1 MSARS
6 ELPRRVAAANVGARP
21 LTVEISASPDERRA
35 LAERFGLAA
44 LDRLEGRARL
54 SRGPARGGGGP
65 VLRVEIAFAAEA
77 AQTCVV
83 TLEPAPARLAESGLV
98 VEFVAGP
105 RPRETNLPRET
116 DLPREVVLPPEGGD
130 PPEPLEGDSV
140 DVGELL
146 AQQFGLALDP
156 YPRAPGAEFAAAD
169 DSAPAR
175 PFAALA
181 ALRGGRSSVT

>member
-6 ELPRRVAAANVGARP
+6 ELSRRVAAADVGARP

-44 LDRLEGRARL
+44 LHRLEGRARL
-54 SRGPARGGGGP
+54 SRVAARGGGGP

-105 RPRETNLPRET
+105 EPRET

>member
-1 MSARS
+1 MSVRS
-6 ELPRRVAAANVGARP
+6 ELSRRVAAADVGERP
-21 LTVEISASPDERRA
+21 LTVEIAASPDERRA

-54 SRGPARGGGGP
+54 SRAPARDGGGT

-98 VEFVAGP
+98 VEFMAGP
-105 RPRETNLPRET
+105 ES
-116 DLPREVVLPPEGGD
+116 REVVLPPEGGD

-169 DSAPAR
+169 ESAPAR

>member
-1 MSARS
+1 MSVRS
-6 ELPRRVAAANVGARP
+6 ELSRRVAAADVGERP
-21 LTVEISASPDERRA
+21 LTVEIAASPDERRA

-54 SRGPARGGGGP
+54 SRAPARGGGGH
-65 VLRVEIAFAAEA
+65 VLRVEIEFAAEA

-98 VEFVAGP
+98 VEFAAGP
-105 RPRETNLPRET
+105 E
-116 DLPREVVLPPEGGD
+116 PREVVLPPEGGD

-169 DSAPAR
+169 ESAPAR

-181 ALRGGRSSVT
+181 ALRGGRSSAT

>member
-1 MSARS
+1 MSVRG
-6 ELPRRVAAANVGARP
+6 ELSRGVAVADVGERP
-21 LTVEISASPDERRA
+21 LTVEIAASPAERRA

-44 LDRLEGRARL
+44 LDRLAGRARL
-54 SRGPARGGGGP
+54 SRVPARGGGGP
-65 VLRVEIAFAAEA
+65 VLRVEIEFEAEA
-77 AQTCVV
+77 EQTCVV

-98 VEFVAGP
+98 VEFTSGP
-105 RPRETNLPRET
+105 A
-116 DLPREVVLPPEGGD
+116 PREVDLPPGDGG

-156 YPRAPGAEFAAAD
+156 YPRAPGAAFAAAD
-169 DSAPAR
+169 DPAPAR

-181 ALRGGRSSVT
+181 ALRRGRSSVT